1 MRPRQWVKNG
11 VLFAALLFTL
21 DQRHAVADL
30 VRLFAGFACFCA
42 IASATYLWNDLWDLE
57 QDRKHPRKR
66 HRPIASGRLP
76 RRVASVA
83 LGVLLAVGAGGSL
96 ALGLPFAGVAI
107 GYALLTLLY
116 SVWLKHQVIL
126 DVMALAGGF
135 VLRAVA
141 GAVALDVEISPWL
154 LVCTTLGALFLGLS
168 KRRAEIALLAEGA
181 ASHRPILSEYSVP
194 LLDQL
199 IGIVSAST
207 LISYCLYTLSS
218 KTGAQHPALVL
229 TIFPVA
235 YGLFR
240 FLYLIH
246 RRDSGGDPTADLLED
261 RPLMVAVLLWGAMV
275 AAILRF
281 SVR

>member
-21 DQRHAVADL
+21 DQRHSVADL
-30 VRLFAGFACFCA
+30 IRLLGGFACFCA

-66 HRPIASGRLP
+66 HRPLASGRLP

-83 LGVLLAVGAGGSL
+83 LVVLLAAGVGGSL
-96 ALGLPFAGVAI
+96 ALGIPFAGVAI

-141 GAVALDVEISPWL
+141 GAVALAVEISPWL

-168 KRRAEIALLAEGA
+168 KRRAEIALLADGA
-181 ASHRPILSEYSVP
+181 ASHRPILSEYTVP